1 MTNLFLRVKA
11 SITTRQAAE
20 AYGLSVASNGM
31 TCCPFHNDHHPSMKV
46 DTRYY
51 CFACHETG
59 DVIDFTAKLFKL
71 RPYEAAKKLAA
82 DFGIDPN
89 TPVAMQA
96 AVFSHSRTTERQSVE
111 RCVAVLV
118 DYEQLLRHWMN
129 SYAPATPN
137 EPVHPRFE
145 QAAKELPSIGHLV
158 DCLYQPDLREQ
169 TAKALLQGKALVRL
183 EAALQ
188 QAREEVQHE
197 PTVTAEVYHATDQ
210 YKESPSVSAA

>member
-11 SITTRQAAE
+11 SVTTRQAAE

-96 AVFSHSRTTERQSVE
+96 TAFSHSGTTERQSVE
-111 RCVAVLV
+111 RCVSVLV
-118 DYEQLLRHWMN
+118 DYEQLLRRWMKN
-129 SYAPATPN
+129 YAPATPN
-137 EPVHPRFE
+137 TPVHPRFE
-145 QAAKELPSIGHLV
+145 QAAKELPSIGHLI

-169 TAKALLQGKALVRL
+169 TAKALIQGKALVRL
-183 EAALQ
+183 EANLQ
-188 QAREEVQHE
+188 QAREEVQHG
-197 PTVTAEVYHATDQ
+197 PAKTAEVQPTDQ

>member
-11 SITTRQAAE
+11 SVTTRQAAE

-59 DVIDFTAKLFKL
+59 DIIDFTAKLFKL

-96 AVFSHSRTTERQSVE
+96 AAFPRSEKTERQSVE

-118 DYEQLLRHWMN
+118 DYEQLLRRWMKN
-129 SYAPATPN
+129 YAPTTPN

-145 QAAKELPSIGHLV
+145 QAVKELPSIGHLI

-169 TAKALLQGKALVRL
+169 TAKALLQGKALARL
-183 EAALQ
+183 EATLQ
-188 QAREEVQHE
+188 QAREEVRHE
-197 PTVTAEVYHATDQ
+197 PTKTAEVRPTDQ
-210 YKESPSVSAA
+210 CKESPSVSAA

>member
-11 SITTRQAAE
+11 SVTTRQAAE

-71 RPYEAAKKLAA
+71 WPYEAAKKLAA

-96 AVFSHSRTTERQSVE
+96 TAFSHSGTTERQSVE
-111 RCVAVLV
+111 RCVSVLV
-118 DYEQLLRHWMN
+118 DYEQLLRRWMKN
-129 SYAPATPN
+129 YAPATPN
-137 EPVHPRFE
+137 TPVHPRFE
-145 QAAKELPSIGHLV
+145 QAAKELPSIGHLI

-183 EAALQ
+183 EANLQ
-188 QAREEVQHE
+188 QAREEVQHG
-197 PTVTAEVYHATDQ
+197 PAKTAEVQPTDQ

>member
-1 MTNLFLRVKA
+1 MTNLFLQVKA
-11 SITTRQAAE
+11 SVTTRQAAE

-71 RPYEAAKKLAA
+71 RPCEAAKKLAA

-89 TPVAMQA
+89 APVAMQA

-111 RCVAVLV
+111 HCVAVLV

-137 EPVHPRFE
+137 TTVHPRFE
-145 QAAKELPSIGHLV
+145 QAVKELPSIGHLI

-183 EAALQ
+183 EATLQ
-188 QAREEVQHE
+188 QAREEVQHG
-197 PTVTAEVYHATDQ
+197 PAKTAEAQPTDRF
-210 YKESPSVSAA
+210 KESPSVSAA

>member
-11 SITTRQAAE
+11 SVTTRQAAE

-111 RCVAVLV
+111 RCVSVLV

-145 QAAKELPSIGHLV
+145 QAVKELPSIGHLI

-169 TAKALLQGKALVRL
+169 TAKALLQGKALARL
-183 EAALQ
+183 EATLQ
-188 QAREEVQHE
+188 QAREEVQHG
-197 PTVTAEVYHATDQ
+197 PAKTAEVQPTDQ

>member
-11 SITTRQAAE
+11 SVTTRQAAE

-31 TCCPFHNDHHPSMKV
+31 TCCPFHNDHYPSMKV

-71 RPYEAAKKLAA
+71 RPYKAAKKLAA

-89 TPVAMQA
+89 APVAMQA
-96 AVFSHSRTTERQSVE
+96 AAFPCSKKTERQSVE
-111 RCVAVLV
+111 RCVSVLV

-137 EPVHPRFE
+137 ASVHPRFE
-145 QAAKELPSIGHLV
+145 QAAKELPSIGHLI
-158 DCLYQPDLREQ
+158 DCLQKHSYR
-169 TAKALLQGKALVRL
+169 
-183 EAALQ
+183 
-188 QAREEVQHE
+188 ARH
-197 PTVTAEVYHATDQ
+197 
-210 YKESPSVSAA
+210 

>member
-20 AYGLSVASNGM
+20 TYGLSVASNGM
-31 TCCPFHNDHHPSMKV
+31 TCCPFHHDRHPSMKV
-46 DTRYY
+46 DARYY

-96 AVFSHSRTTERQSVE
+96 ASFPRSKKTERQSVE
-111 RCVAVLV
+111 HCVAVLV
-118 DYEQLLRHWMN
+118 DYEQLLRCWMKN
-129 SYAPATPN
+129 YAPMTPN
-137 EPVHPRFE
+137 DPVHPRFE
-145 QAAKELPSIGHLV
+145 QAAKELPSIGHLI

-183 EAALQ
+183 EATLL

>member
-11 SITTRQAAE
+11 SVTTRQAAE

-31 TCCPFHNDHHPSMKV
+31 ICCPFHNDHHPSMKV

-89 TPVAMQA
+89 APVAMQA
-96 AVFSHSRTTERQSVE
+96 AAFPCSKKTERQSVE
-111 RCVAVLV
+111 RCVSVLV
-118 DYEQLLRHWMN
+118 DYEQLLRQWTKK
-129 SYAPATPN
+129 YAPTTPN
-137 EPVHPRFE
+137 ASVHPRFE
-145 QAAKELPSIGHLV
+145 QAAKELPSIGHLI

-169 TAKALLQGKALVRL
+169 TAKALLQGKALARL
-183 EAALQ
+183 EATLQ
-188 QAREEVQHE
+188 QAREEVQYE
-197 PTVTAEVYHATDQ
+197 PAKTAEVQPTDQ
-210 YKESPSVSAA
+210 CKESPSVSVA